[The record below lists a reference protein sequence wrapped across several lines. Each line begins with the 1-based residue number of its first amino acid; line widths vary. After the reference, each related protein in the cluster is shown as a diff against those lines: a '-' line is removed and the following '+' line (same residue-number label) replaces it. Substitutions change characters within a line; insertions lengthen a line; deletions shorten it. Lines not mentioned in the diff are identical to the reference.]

1 MAAAALLAAGALGAQ
16 TARLAAPA
24 EFFKTGERA
33 LQLIESTRVA
43 APVLGRAAEP
53 VAENARQAFEN
64 LRAAGPQRGPLVYAF
79 LSNVRAY
86 LTLADALDAPAELSD
101 EARRQFQELRDA
113 QERLALYFRALLERK
128 EAQLSD
134 PDRDALARY
143 AEANRKVPPPQAG
156 RQRVVFLGASITEFW
171 RLKEYFPEE
180 RDFINRGIAGQITGQ
195 LLGRMKADVI
205 DLKPAAVVV
214 QASSNDLARGV
225 APQVTRD
232 AFAMI
237 GQLAEANKIV
247 PIFSSMLPVSDYHK
261 GVDPSYAR
269 TLTRPPAAI
278 AEMNAWLR
286 KFCQE
291 RKYIYVDFHSR
302 LVDAAGYFQ
311 AELSDD
317 GLHPNSRGYRLMAP
331 LLLEAIDKVL
341 APPPQKKR
349 RGSFL
354 GVFTGG
360 APKAI
365 ARTPGAALDVNRTVG
380 LEALQPLG

>member
-1 MAAAALLAAGALGAQ
+1 MTRIAVAVAALVAAAALGAQ
-16 TARLAAPA
+16 TARLAPA
-24 EFFKTGERA
+24 GEFFKAGERA

-43 APVLGRAAEP
+43 APEMGRAAEP
-53 VAENARQAFEN
+53 VAENARQAYEN
-64 LRAAGPQRGPLVYAF
+64 LRAAGPQNGPLVYTF
-79 LSNVRAY
+79 LTNLRAY
-86 LTLADALDAPAELSD
+86 LALADALDVPAGLSD
-101 EARRQFQELRDA
+101 EARRQFQELREV
-113 QERLALYFRALLERK
+113 QERMAVYFRALLARK
-128 EAQLSD
+128 EEQLRD
-134 PDRDALARY
+134 PDRDLLARY
-143 AEANRKVPPPQAG
+143 ADANRKVPPPAAG

-171 RLKEYFPEE
+171 RLNEYFPEE
-180 RDFINRGIAGQITGQ
+180 RDFINRGISGQITGQ

-225 APQVTRD
+225 APQATRD

-237 GQLAEANKIV
+237 AQLAEANKIV
-247 PIFSSMLPVSDYHK
+247 PVFSSMLPVSDYHK
-261 GVDPSYAR
+261 GTDPSYAR

-278 AEMNAWLR
+278 VEMNAWLR

-291 RKYIYVDFHSR
+291 HRYVYIDYYAK

-331 LLLEAIDKVL
+331 LALEAIDKVL
-341 APPPQKKR
+341 KPPAPQKK

-354 GVFTGG
+354 GVFSGG
-360 APKAI
+360 SPK
-365 ARTPGAALDVNRTVG
+365 
-380 LEALQPLG
+380 Q